1 MKIVAVTSCPTGVA
15 HTSMAA
21 NALEKT
27 VANTDGLEIKV
38 EQQGAMG
45 VENKLTAE
53 DVEEAVVVI
62 LAADKNV
69 DNRDRFTGKPIYEV
83 AVSAPIEN
91 PQEVLKAALDKAD

>member
-21 NALEKT
+21 NALEQT

-45 VENKLTAE
+45 VENELTAE
-53 DVEEAVVVI
+53 DVKEAAVVI
-62 LAADKNV
+62 LAADKKV
-69 DNRDRFTGKPIYEV
+69 DNRDRFTDKPIYEV
-83 AVSAPIEN
+83 AVSEPIEN
-91 PQEVLKAALDKAD
+91 PQEVLKAAIAKVS